1 MGLENEV
8 KFEVHGF
15 ADLKVMLKRL
25 GAEPLGCFFEHNLV
39 LDTPQGLL
47 KAEETL
53 LRLRQAGNSRV
64 LCLKRPPESSGQEG
78 IKVWQEWETEFA
90 DWTSMLEILKGL
102 GFTLGF
108 SYEKVRETWRLDS
121 CLICLDL
128 LPFGRFVEIEGPPG
142 DIFACAAKVGL
153 DRDGATTKS
162 YHQINQDRQL
172 SEGRPSDPSFT
183 FSEPER
189 SQLIENQTS
198 LG

>member
-8 KFEVHGF
+8 KFEVHDF

-25 GAEPLGCFFEHNLV
+25 GAEPLGSVFEHNLV
-39 LDTPQGLL
+39 LDTPHGSL
-47 KAEETL
+47 KTEETL
-53 LRLRQAGNSRV
+53 LRLRQAGNSKV
-64 LCLKRPPESSGQEG
+64 LCLKRPPERSRHEG

-90 DWTSMLEILKGL
+90 DWASMQEILKGL

-108 SYEKVRETWRLDS
+108 NYEKVRETWRLDS

-142 DIFACAAKVGL
+142 DIFACAAKIGL
-153 DRDGATTKS
+153 DRDEALTQT
-162 YHQINQDRQL
+162 YHQINQDRQIR
-172 SEGRPSDPSFT
+172 EGRPPDPSFT

-198 LG
+198 MG